1 MEKSI
6 IENMYSG
13 RKRRE
18 RSKPEVD
25 GQRPLASS
33 MVKSQYTTMQK
44 ERAEIEDRVNNE
56 HITPSDE
63 EQKVAKEITGG
74 ISQQFAEE
82 MHEKSIDELGDKI
95 KDAVRRTCES
105 LVTTKK
111 LTFEQGRR
119 VEKIVLMTVLGNGPI
134 QELLID
140 PEVTEIVVQRYDNIV
155 IEKRGKIIRT
165 DIRFNNEEHLET
177 IIKRIVQRCGKQIS
191 TVMPIVDARL
201 LDGSRVNATLRPVSV
216 DGATLTIRKFSD
228 NFLSGEDYLAFG
240 SLNENMLKLI
250 AIAIRAKITMFVSG
264 GTGTGKTTMLNLL
277 SSYIPDDELI
287 ITIEDTCELKL
298 QQPNVRRMEVRRSK
312 TPEMMDVDQ
321 QALVKAALRQR
332 PDRIVLGE
340 VRDGS
345 IVDLIS
351 AMSTGHEGSMS
362 TIHANSPDNM
372 CNVRIP
378 ILYSQ
383 NKEASFSEKSIAL
396 QIAEA
401 VQMIIQISRF
411 PDGSRKVTNI
421 SYIDG
426 VSDDKVLVKDIFIYN
441 KQKNRFEFT
450 GNRPEKIIRIIREK
464 GIEFDESIFETAAED
479 FQQAETED
487 GTLIKDSETG
497 AEE

>member
-1 MEKSI
+1 
-6 IENMYSG
+6 
-13 RKRRE
+13 
-18 RSKPEVD
+18 
-25 GQRPLASS
+25 
-33 MVKSQYTTMQK
+33 
-44 ERAEIEDRVNNE
+44 
-56 HITPSDE
+56 
-63 EQKVAKEITGG
+63 
-74 ISQQFAEE
+74 

-298 QQPNVRRMEVRRSK
+298 QPNVRRMEVRRSK

-362 TIHANSPDNM
+362 TIHANSPTICAM
-372 CNVRIP
+372 SVSQSCIP
-378 ILYSQ
+378 RTRKLH
-383 NKEASFSEKSIAL
+383 FLKS
-396 QIAEA
+396 
-401 VQMIIQISRF
+401 R
-411 PDGSRKVTNI
+411 
-421 SYIDG
+421 
-426 VSDDKVLVKDIFIYN
+426 
-441 KQKNRFEFT
+441 
-450 GNRPEKIIRIIREK
+450 
-464 GIEFDESIFETAAED
+464 
-479 FQQAETED
+479 
-487 GTLIKDSETG
+487 
-497 AEE
+497 